1 MSEVLGW
8 DVYGLTAVAL
18 FLKMFVVILA
28 QGRVRIRNRAYVH
41 PEDAA
46 FFGRGASPVA
56 EEAPSVRR
64 AQNVLRNDGENI
76 PIFLFLAAAYVQLG
90 CWEWGVLVYF
100 PLFVL
105 SRVVHTIAYLRP
117 RQPLRNRAYRV
128 GLAVMLALC
137 GHIVWGVLG
146 G

>member
-1 MSEVLGW
+1 M
-8 DVYGLTAVAL
+8 
-18 FLKMFVVILA
+18 
-28 QGRVRIRNRAYVH
+28 
-41 PEDAA
+41 
-46 FFGRGASPVA
+46 
-56 EEAPSVRR
+56 
-64 AQNVLRNDGENI
+64 RNDGENI

-137 GHIVWGVLG
+137 EHIVWGVLG